1 MKMTIHRALAEL
13 KLLDARIQS
22 GTQALALTDYRKKS
36 STTCMNSRLSVA
48 DFTARSEA
56 DLQSVLDLINR
67 RANIKRAIDLSNA
80 QTEVVIAGKTY
91 KVIEAIQRK
100 RAVDYELELLEA
112 IQRNLTQSQMRAQ
125 KENDK
130 MEQTLEKLLST
141 MAAAE
146 SKDSKDSN
154 ASLILFEQSYRAD
167 HEWEVVNQFKAEEVL
182 KTKTEELNLFLAD
195 VDAALSVSNAVT
207 TITIED

>member
-1 MKMTIHRALAEL
+1 MIEPT
-13 KLLDARIQS
+13 
-22 GTQALALTDYRKKS
+22 GLALW
-36 STTCMNSRLSVA
+36 SV
-48 DFTARSEA
+48 S
-56 DLQSVLDLINR
+56 
-67 RANIKRAIDLSNA
+67 
-80 QTEVVIAGKTY
+80 
-91 KVIEAIQRK
+91 EAIQRK

-112 IQRNLTQSQMRAQ
+112 IQRNLTQSQLRAQ

-146 SKDSKDSN
+146 SKDLKESN

-167 HEWEVVNQFKAEEVL
+167 HEWEVVNQLKAEEVL
-182 KTKTEELNLFLAD
+182 RTKTEELNLFLAD